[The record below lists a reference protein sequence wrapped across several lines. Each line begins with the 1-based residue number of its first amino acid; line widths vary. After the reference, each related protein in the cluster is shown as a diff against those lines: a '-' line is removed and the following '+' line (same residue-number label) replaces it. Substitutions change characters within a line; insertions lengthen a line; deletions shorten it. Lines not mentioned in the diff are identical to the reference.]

1 MHEEQAEVLIA
12 GGGPAGLAAAI
23 ELADNGIEP
32 LILEQRRGLSGPARV
47 TTLTAQA
54 MQLMWRWGIAGEV
67 SRQGFPAERAM
78 SVRARLTAPEL
89 RRVPLT
95 EHVWSCPQDR
105 LEEILSVRA
114 LAGGAEIRYGTQ
126 LIGLRPVPDGATA
139 TAATTDGVAA
149 GIRARYVIGA
159 DGARSVVRQSC
170 GIGAAPPPHPEH
182 WLSIMFRAPLRD
194 HVCNPPYMMYELD
207 GPAGDGCFVVPADA
221 RDRWLLCLQWHP
233 ELGQGQTDYGTAR
246 CAGLV
251 RAAAGLPGLP
261 VQVLGVQP
269 FQLARAGADQFR
281 AGRVLLAGDA
291 ARAFPAATAPGLG
304 VALQD
309 GAAAAEL
316 IARALAHGDDPDTLD
331 DYERGVRQRAD
342 QLPSRDLL
350 SRSG

>member
-23 ELADNGIEP
+23 ELGDNGFEP
-32 LILEQRRGLSGPARV
+32 LILERRRGLSGQPRV

-54 MQLMWRWGIAGEV
+54 MQLMWRWGIADEV
-67 SRQGFPAERAM
+67 SRQGFPAEPAV
-78 SVRARLTAPEL
+78 SVRASLTAPEL

-126 LIGLRPVPDGATA
+126 LIGLRPAADGAVA
-139 TAATTDGVAA
+139 TAATADGVAA

-159 DGARSVVRQSC
+159 DGARSVVRQAC
-170 GIGAAPPPHPEH
+170 GIGASPPRHPEH

-194 HVCNPPYMMYELD
+194 HVSDPPFMLYELE

-221 RDRWLLCLQWHP
+221 RDRWVMCLQWHP
-233 ELGQGQTDYGTAR
+233 ELGQSRADYGSAR

-251 RAAAGLPGLP
+251 RTAAGLPGLA
-261 VQVLGVQP
+261 VQVQSVRP
-269 FQLARAGADQFR
+269 FQLARAGADKFR
-281 AGRVLLAGDA
+281 AGRVLLAGNA
-291 ARAFPAATAPGLG
+291 ARAFPSATAPGFS

-309 GAAAAEL
+309 GAAAADV
-316 IARALAHGDDPDTLD
+316 IARALARGDDPDTLD
-331 DYERGVRQRAD
+331 DYESVRQRAD
-342 QLPSRDLL
+342 QLPGRDLL
-350 SRSG
+350 SHSG